1 MLKENQLSTILLL
14 ALVGF
19 VIYQLMQ
26 PTTIKNKGT
35 VEESDEEVVSVSEER
50 PQVVGNGNETVMEMI
65 PEEIVSSEEQPEVES
80 DSEEEEEEEA
90 KPVNNFTGT
99 EEGGDGAGL
108 DEAFKKP
115 VSESAATDKVD
126 FNKNLVKKYN
136 VKDDLPQEVNQEW
149 FDYDIKKT
157 NAGSDKMINTERYVI
172 GVNTVGQSLRNASY
186 DLRTAPPNPK
196 FTVGPWNNSTIEA
209 DYNIKPLC

>member
-35 VEESDEEVVSVSEER
+35 VIVEESEEDSVMKR
-50 PQVVGNGNETVMEMI
+50 NPLVVGNGNETVMEMI
-65 PEEIVSSEEQPEVES
+65 PEEIVSSEEQPNVES
-80 DSEEEEEEEA
+80 DSEEEVSEELSIN
-90 KPVNNFTGT
+90 KFTGNQ
-99 EEGGDGAGL
+99 ESDRGAVL

-115 VSESAATDKVD
+115 VAESSSTDKVD

-136 VKDDLPQEVNQEW
+136 VKDYLPQEVNQEW

-157 NAGSDKMINTERYVI
+157 NAGSDKMINTDRYVI

>member
-35 VEESDEEVVSVSEER
+35 VEESEEVSEVQER
-50 PQVVGNGNETVMEMI
+50 PKVVGNGDETVMEMI
-65 PEEIVSSEEQPEVES
+65 PEEIASSEKQPEVES
-80 DSEEEEEEEA
+80 EEESVVASEERL
-90 KPVNNFTGT
+90 VNKFTGN
-99 EEGGDGAGL
+99 EEGDEGAGL
-108 DEAFKKP
+108 DEAFKRP
-115 VSESAATDKVD
+115 VAESSSTDKVD

-136 VKDDLPQEVNQEW
+136 VKDYLPQEVNQEW
-149 FDYDIKKT
+149 FDYDIKKS
-157 NAGSDKMINTERYVI
+157 NAGSDKMINTDRYVI